1 MQHIVGYQRK
11 AQVIIW
17 TPFSARGR
25 CSATCVR
32 GSDTQRRYAPTMD
45 RSQAPSAQVAKG
57 MGIRHPNA
65 GTMIQGIEPLQEKAK
80 EQKAK
85 EEKQAKEEK
94 AKEANGASQVPTSG
108 EKDRAMELAHGSLHL
123 MAVGCTTVLNGKKQ
137 PLQPRLPR
145 QPRQ

>member
-1 MQHIVGYQRK
+1 
-11 AQVIIW
+11 
-17 TPFSARGR
+17 
-25 CSATCVR
+25 
-32 GSDTQRRYAPTMD
+32 MD

-57 MGIRHPNA
+57 MGIQHPSA
-65 GTMIQGIEPLQEKAK
+65 GTMTQGIEPLQEKAK

-94 AKEANGASQVPTSG
+94 AKEANGASQVPISG